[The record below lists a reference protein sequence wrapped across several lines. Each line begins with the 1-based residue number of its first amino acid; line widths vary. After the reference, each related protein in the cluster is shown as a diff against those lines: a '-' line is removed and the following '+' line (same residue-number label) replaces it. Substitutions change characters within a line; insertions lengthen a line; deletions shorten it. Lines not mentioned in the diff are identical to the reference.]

1 VPPYAGYPLDP
12 PFRSRFQARFIDPLS
27 SSVTLSKQSSVAP
40 PTNSEASIAPPS
52 TLLQK
57 LRDIILSTQY
67 AAEARHALETIS
79 KFALPPF
86 PQTALLKLAQ
96 IISTF
101 PPPAELSPT
110 MLARLMLT
118 LHPALVYAPFQAWA
132 VLSRQTEQAGLG
144 ELSGPFEQ
152 DPSGKESLGLL
163 GYEVTSIQ
171 RKDDHS
177 AVVSFQRKRKRNAT
191 SISVV
196 VPAGPKPFRPFP
208 LARETGFT
216 PTPRFMGLLTCAL
229 QAHAL
234 GWDISVLPPALPS
247 TASSSTS
254 TLIKIFGQVLGY
266 ENEVIHLYKEIGG
279 RELVMRRNIQD
290 GGATTWE
297 PR

>member
-1 VPPYAGYPLDP
+1 MIAIAAPVPPYPGYPLDP

-27 SSVTLSKQSSVAP
+27 SSVALSKQVTVAP
-40 PTNSEASIAPPS
+40 PPTPSS

-57 LRDIILSTQY
+57 VRDIILSTQY
-67 AAEARHALETIS
+67 ASESRHALETVS

-86 PQTALLKLAQ
+86 PQTALLKLTQ

-101 PPPAELSPT
+101 PPPNQLSPT

-132 VLSRQTEQAGLG
+132 LLSRQTEEAGLG
-144 ELSGPFEQ
+144 ALGGPFVQ
-152 DPSGKESLGLL
+152 DSSGNECLGLL
-163 GYEVTSIQ
+163 GYKVVSIH
-171 RKDDHS
+171 RKDEHS
-177 AVVSFQRKRKRNAT
+177 AVVSFECDKNAT
-191 SISVV
+191 SVSAIVQ
-196 VPAGPKPFRPFP
+196 AGPKSLRPFP
-208 LARETGFT
+208 LTPETKFNPTARFV
-216 PTPRFMGLLTCAL
+216 GLLTSAL

-234 GWDISVLPPALPS
+234 GWDISVLPPAMPS

-254 TLIKIFGQVLGY
+254 TLIKVFGQVLGY
-266 ENEVIHLYKEIGG
+266 ANEVVHLYKEIGG
-279 RELVMRRNIQD
+279 RELVMRRKIQE